1 MNYQEMSV
9 EELTHE
15 KSVLEEQFNEYKNL
29 LKEVYDNMTE
39 LSEKYGIGREAERN
53 SQNKSTGFSEFCL
66 LCTTRLICEFCV
78 L

>member
-39 LSEKYGIGREAERN
+39 LSEKYNQIDKILKQKNG
-53 SQNKSTGFSEFCL
+53 
-66 LCTTRLICEFCV
+66 
-78 L
+78 